1 MSIGEREQ
9 IAEIELLVKII
20 PERISSFVR
29 LKNLANLVE
38 IVLDL
43 GRLPIVRFVDGN
55 ELIEHGP
62 VTEQEIAGIVA
73 QLSEFGS
80 DNRAGIPR
88 TLHRI
93 SALRNR
99 VSNLQD

>member
-1 MSIGEREQ
+1 MSLGEREQ

-20 PERISSFVR
+20 PERIAAFVR

-43 GRLPIVRFVDGN
+43 GRSPIVRFVDHE
-55 ELIEHGP
+55 ELIEHGS

-73 QLSEFGS
+73 Q
-80 DNRAGIPR
+80 
-88 TLHRI
+88 
-93 SALRNR
+93 
-99 VSNLQD
+99 